1 MFALMQLVPIDSV
14 AALSGAVGHHS
25 QIAVDQSNGDRYMNT
40 SGTWNKIRNGNET
53 PVTPPLAGPVTVRN
67 SSGSITR
74 ALTAVAGV
82 VTLAATDTI
91 VANGNTAI
99 LQTSAGTTSST
110 TATLNSP
117 ATATVSA
124 GVLTAVK
131 ASA

>member
-1 MFALMQLVPIDSV
+1 MFILQQLVPMDAV
-14 AALSGAVGHHS
+14 PALTGAIGHHS
-25 QIAVDQSNGDRYMNT
+25 QIAVDQSTGDRWMNF
-40 SGTWNKIRNGNET
+40 SGTWSKIRNGNET
-53 PVTPPLAGPVTVRN
+53 PVTPPLAGAVTVRN

-74 ALTAVAGV
+74 SLTAVAGV

-99 LQTSAGTTSST
+99 LQTSAGTTSSS

-117 ATATVSA
+117 ATATVAA

>member
-1 MFALMQLVPIDSV
+1 MFLLMQLVPMDSV
-14 AALSGAVGHHS
+14 ATLTSAVGHHS
-25 QIAVDQSNGDRYMNT
+25 QIAVDQSTGDRWMNT
-40 SGTWNKIRNGNET
+40 TGTWQKVRNGNET
-53 PVTPPLAGPVTVRN
+53 PVTPPLAGSVTVRN

-117 ATATVSA
+117 ATATVAA

>member
-1 MFALMQLVPIDSV
+1 MFTLMQLVPINAV
-14 AALSGAVGHHS
+14 AALSGSIGHHS
-25 QIAVDQSNGDRYMNT
+25 QVAIDQSTGDTYINFT
-40 SGTWNKIRNGNET
+40 GTWSKVRNSNET

-91 VANGNTAI
+91 VANGNTAV
-99 LQTSAGTTSST
+99 LQTSAGATSST

-117 ATATVSA
+117 ATVTVAA
-124 GVLTAVK
+124 GVMTAVK